1 VGTDMERGME
11 GESVI
16 GFKEGEFVIGDNEGE
31 TVRLSVG
38 RELKLRDG
46 GKEGELVKL

>member
-1 VGTDMERGME
+1 MGTDMESGKE

-16 GFKEGEFVIGDNEGE
+16 RFKEGEFVIGDNEGE

-38 RELKLRDG
+38 REFKLRDG
-46 GKEGELVKL
+46 GKEGELVSL